1 MCHFAS
7 SHAEPALVIIFLA
20 SSLILTLCSSQ
31 MPFRVRRFVSGE
43 VPGAYIILRPP
54 AGASEA
60 AIEKAVAGSVSLP
73 VGSFFISNEE
83 GTGFLSADLT
93 GDWNVVPLPTGACS
107 ADVCVADRCTM
118 LCNATAPLSA
128 RGLRRPGSLSPAL
141 PYLLLFSHSVGGD
154 GRRHR

>member
-1 MCHFAS
+1 M
-7 SHAEPALVIIFLA
+7 I
-20 SSLILTLCSSQ
+20 
-31 MPFRVRRFVSGE
+31 RRFVSGE
-43 VPGAYIILRPP
+43 VPGPYIILRPP

-73 VGSFFISNEE
+73 VGSFFINNEE

-128 RGLRRPGSLSPAL
+128 
-141 PYLLLFSHSVGGD
+141 
-154 GRRHR
+154 